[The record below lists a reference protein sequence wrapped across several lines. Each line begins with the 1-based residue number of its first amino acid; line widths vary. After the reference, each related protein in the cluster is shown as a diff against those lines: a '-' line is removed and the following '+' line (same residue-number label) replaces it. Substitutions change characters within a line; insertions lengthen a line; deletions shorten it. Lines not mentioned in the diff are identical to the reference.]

1 MAGFQWDSRKEQG
14 NLRRHHFDFTGAS
27 LIWAGPVV
35 EKVDDRREYG
45 EPRIISIGGAGK
57 NIVVVVYT
65 WRGEDRRIIS
75 ARRANSREK
84 SLFEEKIECRLGTSS
99 D

>member
-1 MAGFQWDSRKEQG
+1 MAGFQWDLRKEQG
-14 NLRRHHFDFTGAS
+14 NLRKHHFDFTSAS
-27 LIWAGPVV
+27 LIWDGPVV
-35 EKVDDRREYG
+35 EQIDNRREYG
-45 EPRIISIGGAGK
+45 ETRIIAIGEAGGS
-57 NIVVVVYT
+57 IVVVVYT

-84 SLFEEKIECRLGTSS
+84 SLFEEEIERRVGSSS